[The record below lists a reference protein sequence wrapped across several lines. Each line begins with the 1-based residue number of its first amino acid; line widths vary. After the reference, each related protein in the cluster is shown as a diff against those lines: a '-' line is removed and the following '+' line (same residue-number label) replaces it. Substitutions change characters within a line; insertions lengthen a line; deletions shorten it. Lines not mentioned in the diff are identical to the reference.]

1 MLFFT
6 KISFIYTLYNITLYY
21 RNFMQTNLQ
30 RSDGNL
36 NIELNNN
43 EIKTLFQSGSSKVL
57 LPNGPSIFKL
67 LPFKATLTFSGID
80 IFIFPILDIKIPYK

>member
-1 MLFFT
+1 
-6 KISFIYTLYNITLYY
+6 
-21 RNFMQTNLQ
+21 MQTNLQ

-57 LPNGPSIFKL
+57 LPNSYNANKENSFNKYYRWNYL
-67 LPFKATLTFSGID
+67 
-80 IFIFPILDIKIPYK
+80 